1 MSYRLYWTYD
11 QDKGLMAYRLY
22 KGDLVKVLGHQIEGL
37 GVVLDCIV
45 GICDFTDDYYYV
57 TWIII
62 PGDVHLGSK
71 GWYSRE
77 FLYQLK
83 KEQNNPL
90 QSQIDLV

>member
-1 MSYRLYWTYD
+1 
-11 QDKGLMAYRLY
+11 MAYRLY

-57 TWIII
+57 AWIIQPSDI
-62 PGDVHLGSK
+62 GFDRK
-71 GWYSRE
+71 GWFSQAY
-77 FLYQLK
+77 LHKIK
-83 KEQNNPL
+83 KDQKKSL